1 MTVNITNRQFEI
13 IEAAGKI
20 LTESGVSGLTIKNL
34 AKEMKFSEA
43 AIYRHFSSKEDIIV
57 SLLEYLAQNIDERCT
72 YALARNQLPE
82 EKFIMLFQNQ
92 FDFFNANPHFVVAVF
107 SDGLMEESERIN
119 QTILKIL
126 GVKLKHLMPIILE
139 GQEKHIFTNQISSE
153 DLVQIVMGTFRL
165 QMYKWRLSNFQ
176 SDIIEN
182 GEKMI
187 KAVLVLIKNK

>member
-1 MTVNITNRQFEI
+1 MPVNITNRQFEI
-13 IEAAGKI
+13 IKAAGKI
-20 LTESGVSGLTIKNL
+20 LTESGVSGLTIKKL

-43 AIYRHFSSKEDIIV
+43 AIYRHFSSKEDIVV
-57 SLLEYLAQNIDERCT
+57 SLLEYLAQNIDDRCT
-72 YALARNQLPE
+72 YALSSNLLPE

-92 FDFFNANPHFVVAVF
+92 FTFFNANPHFVVAVF

-187 KAVLVLIKNK
+187 KAVLILIKNK